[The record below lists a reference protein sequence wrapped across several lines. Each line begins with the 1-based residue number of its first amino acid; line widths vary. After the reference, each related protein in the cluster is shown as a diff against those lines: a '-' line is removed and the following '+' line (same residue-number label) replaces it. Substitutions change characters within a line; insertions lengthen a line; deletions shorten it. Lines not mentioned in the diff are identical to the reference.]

1 MVVLRFHNDM
11 FCIHKTYE
19 ALIRGSVMFLHGAHK
34 IIAYGRFTDTE
45 QLVVILNTNYEDIDV
60 KLHVRRIGVKNHEIM
75 RRVMLTNEEGYSL
88 ETCDY
93 KVEHNMLYMKVPKM
107 SAMVLVN
114 VGRDI

>member
-1 MVVLRFHNDM
+1 MHSVKYLPKQLFFHSITIRKVSLD
-11 FCIHKTYE
+11 
-19 ALIRGSVMFLHGAHK
+19 ALITIHSQIPQLFL
-34 IIAYGRFTDTE
+34 DTE

-114 VGRDI
+114 VGRDV